1 MLPLMPSWPGG
12 AGLNHYNFNY
22 NFHLHDR
29 FAKESSLLWLVGK
42 VLNLHWPPLI
52 SPQGE
57 GCLTSTVQGWKSRV
71 PTWSPLSL
79 WMVAPLL
86 YENQSLDPTFS
97 FVFCILACEWSR
109 EGTLLQPLGSQR
121 LGSLLGLCS
130 SEWGWDQH
138 LFSVF
143 FLKLSYFWLH
153 WIFIAALGLSLVT
166 VIRVYSPVAVCGL
179 LIAMLPSLQ
188 SMGCRVRGLSSCGLW
203 AQLPRG
209 IWDLPRPE
217 IKPTSPALAGRLF
230 NGPPGKP
237 YNFLN

>member
-153 WIFIAALGLSLVT
+153 WIFIAALGLSLVASS
-166 VIRVYSPVAVCGL
+166 RQL
-179 LIAMLPSLQ
+179 F
-188 SMGCRVRGLSSCGLW
+188 SSCDVQASHWGGFSYCRAWALGCVGFNSCSTRGQYLW
-203 AQLPRG
+203 LVGSGVHAQ
-209 IWDLPRPE
+209 
-217 IKPTSPALAGRLF
+217 
-230 NGPPGKP
+230 
-237 YNFLN
+237 